1 MAEARAVFTIDVDSG
16 GVTEGSNSAADALKK
31 LKESIEGDKTA
42 LKELEQQMKLMQSG
56 TSMNVAEFKSLKDQ
70 LEKKKASIQSSS
82 QEYVKLGGKL
92 GDLGKKA
99 KETGSSAAGL
109 STRVGELGS
118 KVSAMP
124 GPLGAAGGSL
134 SQFASLLSNPYVA
147 VAALTVALV
156 AGVVALGVWAVKSA
170 DAARSNRI
178 FLAAMTGSSS
188 AGAQLGRS
196 IESLA
201 KTIPLAKEQI
211 QGIAQALNDKG
222 LKGTQLEAAMGA
234 IARTQSVLG
243 AGAAGKLQAIVDK
256 SAQLKKFTANAL
268 DFQGSGISLDDVAG
282 ALAKR
287 TGTTLARARES
298 IKAGA
303 VDLKTGL
310 QALDDATKT
319 KLGGAAA
326 KMSISLSAIGDR
338 ASDVFGSLFADL
350 DIEPILKALRGV
362 IDMFDASSA
371 EGQAL
376 RELAKTVLQPLLE
389 FVAGSGG
396 AAVKAF
402 IQNLII
408 GALLVAIGF
417 FKVRN
422 ALRDLGDVDLS
433 EMVDKLEVLGGAM
446 IDGLVQAIQDGAGAV
461 IEAITGV
468 AGDAV
473 AAAKAVLGIAS
484 PSKVFA
490 QLGSYTVQGFA
501 KGVDDSAELAGD
513 SMGRMIDPVVAR
525 AQGATT
531 NNTVTKTS
539 TRQGGETHLHLHAPA
554 VGTYAEFK
562 DWLFRALDEANMAAA
577 SPEPEPA
584 G

>member
-1 MAEARAVFTIDVDSG
+1 MAEARAVFTIDVDSK
-16 GVTEGSNSAADALKK
+16 GVTEGSNSAADALAKMK
-31 LKESIEGDKTA
+31 ASIEGETSA
-42 LKELEQQMKLMQSG
+42 LKELEARMKLMRSG
-56 TSMNVAEFKSLKDQ
+56 TSMSITEFKSLKDQ
-70 LEKKKASIQSSS
+70 IEKKKSSIQSSS
-82 QEYVKLGGKL
+82 QDYVKLGGRL
-92 GDLGKKA
+92 SDLGKKA
-99 KETGSSAAGL
+99 KETGQSAAGL
-109 STRVGELGS
+109 STRVGELGA
-118 KVSAMP
+118 KVSGMP

-134 SQFASLLSNPYVA
+134 SQFASLLANPYVA
-147 VAALTVALV
+147 VAALAAALV
-156 AGVVALGVWAVKSA
+156 LAGVGLAVFAVKSA

-178 FLAAMTGSSS
+178 FLAAMTGSST
-188 AGAQLGRS
+188 AGAQLGKS

-201 KTIPLAKEQI
+201 KTIPLAKAQI

-222 LKGTQLEAAMGA
+222 LKGNALEAAMGA

-243 AGAAGKLQAIVDK
+243 QGAAGKLQAIVDK
-256 SAQLKKFTANAL
+256 SAQLKRFTANAL
-268 DFQGSGISLDDVAG
+268 DFQGSGISLDDVAN

-362 IDMFDASSA
+362 IDMFDASNA

-389 FVAGSGG
+389 FVGGSGG
-396 AAVKAF
+396 ALVKAF
-402 IQNLII
+402 IQDMII
-408 GALLVAIGF
+408 GALVLAIGF
-417 FKVRN
+417 FKARN
-422 ALRDLGDVDLS
+422 ALRGLGEIDLS
-433 EMVDKLEVLGGAM
+433 EMVTKLEILGTAM
-446 IDGLVQAIQDGAGAV
+446 IDGLVQSITDGADAV
-461 IEAITGV
+461 IAAITGV
-468 AGDAV
+468 VGGGV
-473 AAAKAVLGIAS
+473 EAARALLDVNS
-484 PSKVFA
+484 PSKVFMR
-490 QLGSYTVQGFA
+490 LGSSTVEGFT
-501 KGVDDSAELAGD
+501 KGVDDNAADATGAVGAML
-513 SMGRMIDPVVAR
+513 DPVVAR

-531 NNTVTKTS
+531 TSTVTKTS
-539 TRQGGETHLHLHAPA
+539 TRSSGDTHIHLHAPA
-554 VGTYAEFK
+554 VGTYAEFSA
-562 DWLFRALDEANMAAA
+562 WLLRAIDEANITAA

-584 G
+584 

>member
-1 MAEARAVFTIDVDSG
+1 MAEARAVFSIDVDSS

-31 LKESIEGDKTA
+31 LKETIEGDKSA
-42 LKELEQQMKLMQSG
+42 LKELEATMKLMQSG
-56 TSMNVAEFKSLKDQ
+56 TSMNVAEFKSLKEQ

-82 QEYVKLGGKL
+82 ESYVKLGGKL

-99 KETGSSAAGL
+99 KETGQSAAGL

-147 VAALTVALV
+147 VAALTVALL

-178 FLAAMTGSSS
+178 FLAAMTGSST
-188 AGAQLGRS
+188 AGAQLGKS

-201 KTIPLAKEQI
+201 KTLPLAKEQI

-256 SAQLKKFTANAL
+256 SAQLKRFTANAL
-268 DFQGSGISLDDVAG
+268 DFQGSGISLDDVAN

-362 IDMFDASSA
+362 IDMFDASNA

-389 FVAGSGG
+389 FVAGTGG
-396 AAVKAF
+396 SAVKNF
-402 IQNLII
+402 LQDMII
-408 GALLVAIGF
+408 GALVLAIGF
-417 FKVRN
+417 FKAKN
-422 ALRDLGDVDLS
+422 ALASLGDTDFS
-433 EMVDKLEVLGGAM
+433 EMATKLEILGKAM
-446 IDGLVQAIQDGAGAV
+446 IDGLVNGIKENAAAV
-461 IEAITGV
+461 
-468 AGDAV
+468 V
-473 AAAKAVLGIAS
+473 AAISGVVGDGIAAARKLLKIGS
-484 PSKVFA
+484 PSKVFHEIGGFTA
-490 QLGSYTVQGFA
+490 EGFA
-501 KGVDDSAELAGD
+501 QGIDEGADQAVD
-513 SMGRMIDPVVAR
+513 SMGRMLDPVVAH
-525 AQGATT
+525 AASSTT
-531 NNTVTKTS
+531 TSTVTKTS
-539 TRQGGETHLHLHAPA
+539 TRSSGDTHIHLHAPA
-554 VGTYAEFK
+554 VGTYAEFSA
-562 DWLFRALDEANMAAA
+562 WLLRAIDEANITAA

-584 G
+584 